1 MRCFRVVGTCFRTL
15 QATNLLY
22 DSIYWHLCSV
32 LFPIVQL
39 INDQKIWPKGATTY
53 TTQIKR
59 EKKRKKGRKLNI
71 LKYSKVSLITRVNSI
86 AVFLLRFLFFRNKLD
101 LPASVTTSDAFC
113 SQWSTLKSKV
123 LEESLAN
130 KFFITWSIPARKPAY
145 VTERPWRRG
154 SITRRMAAR
163 GAKFNYVRKTGWSG
177 RHKRNGGGA
186 RTAPYCFV
194 RTTTEGIFLS
204 FFVYRFKSLLSRSTR
219 LPTIHRY
226 PRRTS
231 TKHTETEFSNCFL
244 WIVVVETRNLWTNNV
259 IEQ

>member
-1 MRCFRVVGTCFRTL
+1 MFSCCWNVFQDFASYESFIRFY
-15 QATNLLY
+15 LLAP
-22 DSIYWHLCSV
+22 LFCSV
-32 LFPIVQL
+32 SDCPTNKRLKNLTQRC
-39 INDQKIWPKGATTY
+39 NDIYNSNK
-53 TTQIKR
+53 KR
-59 EKKRKKGRKLNI
+59 KKKRKKGRKLNI

-204 FFVYRFKSLLSRSTR
+204 SSTVLSRCYLDRPDYQRSTAIPDE
-219 LPTIHRY
+219 L
-226 PRRTS
+226 RRNTR
-231 TKHTETEFSNCFL
+231 KTEFSNCFL

>member
-1 MRCFRVVGTCFRTL
+1 MRCFRVVGLRFVFQDFASYESFIRFY
-15 QATNLLY
+15 LLAP
-22 DSIYWHLCSV
+22 LFCSV
-32 LFPIVQL
+32 SDCPTNKRLKNLTQRC
-39 INDQKIWPKGATTY
+39 NDIYNSNK
-53 TTQIKR
+53 KR
-59 EKKRKKGRKLNI
+59 KKKRKKGRKLNI

-231 TKHTETEFSNCFL
+231 TKHTENGVF
-244 WIVVVETRNLWTNNV
+244 
-259 IEQ
+259 